1 MCGLL
6 GYIGTSKDDIKTQ
19 KLITSLFQKTQIRGI
34 DAAGYYCLSDFDEDK
49 VFYHK
54 QPGPSEHLISDSK
67 YHSLWKNKTNLGL
80 FHCRAAST
88 GVGLPAQNQNNHPFV
103 SNDYSKAVI
112 HNGLIVKH
120 ELSMLKKLYEAN
132 SDCDSEIILRV
143 LEQEDKKCIENLSF
157 FFSMTKDSHF
167 SVAYSENSLE
177 ERRLFL
183 FRNKHRPLYFANLTE
198 ELGQIIFFSTID
210 IFLSCIEN
218 LKRQS
223 IKIRPQKITEINPNE
238 IFEFKYKK
246 NQEIDVNFYKAESSC
261 EDLVIE
267 DVFYQINNNTSRKF
281 STINS
286 PEPPKNLEHDLLK
299 VIDDMQHSQKELAR
313 KTLHFLQNK
322 EVDQSAYEETVK
334 SLKEINKKLNYII
347 TTL

>member
-6 GYIGTSKDDIKTQ
+6 GYIGTSKDNLKTQ
-19 KLITSLFQKTQIRGI
+19 NLITSLFQKTQIRGT
-34 DAAGYYCLSDFDEDK
+34 DAAGYYCLSEFQENK

-54 QPGPSEHLISDSK
+54 QPGPSEYVISDPK
-67 YHSLWKNKTNLGL
+67 YHDLWRNKTNLGL

-88 GVGLPAQNQNNHPFV
+88 GVGVPAQNQNNHPFV

-120 ELSMLKKLYEAN
+120 ELSMLKKIYELT
-132 SDCDSEIILRV
+132 SECDSEIILRV
-143 LEQEDKKCIENLSF
+143 LEQENRKCIENLSF
-157 FFSMTKDSHF
+157 FFSTTKDSHF
-167 SVAYSENSLE
+167 SVAYSENSLD

-198 ELGQIIFFSTID
+198 ELGQIVFFSTID

-218 LKRQS
+218 LNNQN
-223 IKIRPQKITEINPNE
+223 IKIKPQKITEIHPNE

-246 NQEIDVNFYKAESSC
+246 NQEIDVSFYKAESSY
-261 EDLVIE
+261 EDLIIE
-267 DVFYQINNNTSRKF
+267 DIFYQINHHVSKKF
-281 STINS
+281 TVTKTAT
-286 PEPPKNLEHDLLK
+286 KNLEHDLLK
-299 VIDDMQHSQKELAR
+299 AVDDMQDSQKELVL
-313 KTLHFLQNK
+313 KTLNFLQKK
-322 EVDQSAYEETVK
+322 EIDQATYEETVK
-334 SLKEINKKLNYII
+334 SIREINKKLNYII